1 MAVADDSAPAIV
13 GVGSVFIDDIVLP
26 DGRTHM
32 GQLGGGTVHALMG
45 AALWGERPG
54 LSAYAGDG
62 LPPAVEA
69 RLARHLDLR
78 GLVRLD
84 QPQIR
89 AWQLFEAD
97 GKRTEVHRVA
107 QIEPFV
113 SGTRPDDLPDVYRH
127 SAAFYLLQTFDGIRP
142 WLDAAP
148 GLKLWEPNA
157 LTMHASQRQAMRDI
171 LSRDALAVVSP
182 NLPEAQAVY
191 GLRDA
196 GELIAAMLDDGAAAV
211 ALRMGADGSLVATRD
226 APQPRWVG
234 AVPVTQIAD
243 QTGAGNTY
251 CGGLLV
257 GLRRGYDLF
266 EAALLG
272 AVSASFCIETVGVL
286 DPDACPP
293 AERDRRL
300 EHLRAM
306 SG

>member
-1 MAVADDSAPAIV
+1 MTAAVPAIV
-13 GVGSVFIDDIVLP
+13 GVGSIFIDDIVLP

-54 LSAYAGDG
+54 LSAYAGEG
-62 LPPAVEA
+62 LPSAVEA
-69 RLARHLDLR
+69 QLARHLDLR

-97 GKRTEVHRVA
+97 GTRTEVHRVA
-107 QIEPFV
+107 QTAPFV
-113 SGTRPDDLPDVYRH
+113 SGAQPGDLPDAYRR
-127 SAAFYLLQTFDGIRP
+127 SPAFYLLQTFDGIRP
-142 WLDAAP
+142 WLDAVP

-157 LTMHASQRQAMRDI
+157 LTMHASQRDNMREI
-171 LSRDALAVVSP
+171 LSSGALAVVSP
-182 NLPEAQAVY
+182 NLPEARAVY
-191 GLRDA
+191 GLYDPDD
-196 GELIAAMLDDGAAAV
+196 LIAAMLDDGAPAV
-211 ALRMGADGSLVATRD
+211 ALRMGAAGSLVATRD
-226 APQPRWVG
+226 APQPRRVA
-234 AVPVTQIAD
+234 AVPVAQIVD

-257 GLRRGYDLF
+257 GLQRGCDVF

-300 EHLRAM
+300 AHLRAL